1 MKSRKP
7 LYKKWYIWLIV
18 IIIVSKISIST
29 DEEVIKDS
37 QNNIDTIEN
46 TNESKFDTEY
56 NNNLEK
62 EQKEDKF
69 ILEGINDEILLKN
82 IEEAFESI
90 QIDISDVKKF
100 KKAGSW
106 VSGQRYEFVYKNSPV
121 EMYINEDKT
130 VSSVD
135 ISNIKVYD
143 QGKEPLN
150 VSDYIMDIE
159 MTNKLAVWAEDT
171 VKNALKY
178 PSSTKFPLYDGW
190 SYGRNKNIYAVSG
203 YVKAKNAFN
212 VEDKLNFYIEY
223 KVEGNNK
230 NIKYFV
236 LDGQKMI
243 GDKSVFNIVDDRKEL
258 LGEKND
264 NTITLTY
271 GLLGEYGEIIKI
283 EGFEYIWYH
292 VPKGKY
298 KVQSNTS
305 YSKLYVDKNTLTDEP
320 ENVVTLSFDDTSKEE
335 IIEIKDNQH
344 IEITMSSKVTLIPID

>member
-7 LYKKWYIWLIV
+7 LYKRWYIWLLAV
-18 IIIVSKISIST
+18 IIVSKILVPT

-37 QNNIDTIEN
+37 QNNIDTTEN
-46 TNESKFDTEY
+46 TNESKLDTEY
-56 NNNLEK
+56 DNNLEK

-82 IEEAFESI
+82 IEETFESI

-178 PSSTKFPLYDGW
+178 PSSAKFPLYDGW
-190 SYGRNKNIYAVSG
+190 GYGRNKNIYAVSVLLSIG
-203 YVKAKNAFN
+203 SCTTLLI
-212 VEDKLNFYIEY
+212 KLCTT
-223 KVEGNNK
+223 
-230 NIKYFV
+230 
-236 LDGQKMI
+236 Q
-243 GDKSVFNIVDDRKEL
+243 
-258 LGEKND
+258 
-264 NTITLTY
+264 
-271 GLLGEYGEIIKI
+271 
-283 EGFEYIWYH
+283 W
-292 VPKGKY
+292 
-298 KVQSNTS
+298 
-305 YSKLYVDKNTLTDEP
+305 
-320 ENVVTLSFDDTSKEE
+320 
-335 IIEIKDNQH
+335 
-344 IEITMSSKVTLIPID
+344 